1 MTLELDV
8 QIAVDDGEADIP
20 PSEDLEGWVKQ
31 ALDTEEPSA
40 QLTIRLVTIAE
51 MTGLNETYRH
61 RSGPTNVLSFP
72 FAKPELTDP
81 PLLGD
86 IVICPDRVVEEAR
99 AQGKPLRN
107 HWAHLVIHG
116 VLHLLG
122 YDHECEEDA
131 IRMESREIEILA
143 GLGIPDPYF
152 SEQQV
157 ME

>member
-8 QIAVDDGEADIP
+8 QIAVDDPEGEIP
-20 PSEDLEGWVKQ
+20 SSEELEDWVRR
-31 ALDTEEPSA
+31 ALDVDDPHA

-72 FAKPELTDP
+72 FAKPDLTDP

-86 IVICPDRVVEEAR
+86 IVICPDRVREESD
-99 AQGKPLRN
+99 AQGKPQIS

-131 IRMESREIEILA
+131 IRMESRETEILA

-152 SEQQV
+152 SEQQAL
-157 ME
+157 E